1 MKRLALIAA
10 MILVAGCQPQ
20 SDAERLREARYKSV
34 TKPHPDV
41 TVFHDKTR
49 EATCWVY
56 DDNQHGASFSCLPDW
71 MISNANATD
80 DPDSVPVYPTGEPC
94 GKNVACAGFSKRRDA
109 LMAAEERAG
118 L

>member
-20 SDAERLREARYKSV
+20 SDAERLREARYKAV

-49 EATCWVY
+49 EATCWVF
-56 DDNQHGASFSCLPDW
+56 DDTQSARAF
-71 MISNANATD
+71 
-80 DPDSVPVYPTGEPC
+80 PVCPTG
-94 GKNVACAGFSKRRDA
+94 
-109 LMAAEERAG
+109 
-118 L
+118 